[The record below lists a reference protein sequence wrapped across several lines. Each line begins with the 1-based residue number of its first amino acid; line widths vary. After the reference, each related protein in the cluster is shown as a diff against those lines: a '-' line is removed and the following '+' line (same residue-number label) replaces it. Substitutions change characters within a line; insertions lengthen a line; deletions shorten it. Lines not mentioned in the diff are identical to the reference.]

1 MVGLSV
7 VFLIN
12 FTKIDMF
19 ISLKNLYICVYVC
32 VYDDFIALVVSGIV
46 LARQCQGEVRPA
58 QFVFFL
64 KGKEI
69 LYPSLDFFFKINSL
83 LALIMYMCTYL

>member
-1 MVGLSV
+1 MVGLSD

-19 ISLKNLYICVYVC
+19 ISLKNLYMCMCVC

-46 LARQCQGEVRPA
+46 LAQQCQGEVRPA

-69 LYPSLDFFFKINSL
+69 LYPPLEFFLK
-83 LALIMYMCTYL
+83 

>member
-1 MVGLSV
+1 MYV
-7 VFLIN
+7 
-12 FTKIDMF
+12 
-19 ISLKNLYICVYVC
+19 CVC

-46 LARQCQGEVRPA
+46 LARQCQGEVRLA

-69 LYPSLDFFFKINSL
+69 LYPPLDFFKNKLSVGFDYVYVYIFLSILYK
-83 LALIMYMCTYL
+83 YFQYLDIRAS

>member
-1 MVGLSV
+1 M
-7 VFLIN
+7 
-12 FTKIDMF
+12 
-19 ISLKNLYICVYVC
+19 CVC

-69 LYPSLDFFFKINSL
+69 LYPPLDYFFLNKLSFGFDYVYVYIFMSIL
-83 LALIMYMCTYL
+83 